1 MKRYICNAVIPTGI
15 REAETWRDLVSRS
28 LPTITGFLIVPDR
41 SPITQLPNYPVT
53 Q

>member
-1 MKRYICNAVIPTGI
+1 MKRYINNAVIPTGV
-15 REAETWRDLVSRS
+15 REAEIWRDLVSRS

-41 SPITQLPNYPVT
+41 SPITQLPNDLLT